1 MVPIPVTALVTAI
14 SAILTPTNIQDI
26 TALVDK
32 LVQLAEKI
40 ETTVVTDL
48 KDVAAD
54 IKAKV

>member
-1 MVPIPVTALVTAI
+1 MPIPVTALVTAI

-26 TALVDK
+26 IALVDK
-32 LVQLAEKI
+32 LIQLADKI

-48 KDVAAD
+48 QSIAAD